1 MPAQV
6 KEPASAGLSVED
18 RGPSSPVA
26 ARRPRRGTILLTA
39 GILLVALGVIFR
51 VAIVPSLLKI
61 PTNLNKTAHFAGQQ
75 LVYVNPKSG
84 APLPAPQRLPLKIT
98 RHITGLPNASDGNR
112 VVLDEAVTAQVK
124 GLPPLSQHNRY
135 VMDRKS
141 AVNLADSRAV
151 AFAPVNK
158 VDRSGAYR
166 LAFGFDVAEGK
177 PIKLY
182 SNDTNSTFQ
191 AVPEARQ
198 PAGDVEGNRALN
210 YDLIQRPH
218 ALSPV
223 YLAGLEQA
231 VGLPAKTTLG
241 ALAAGLR
248 RAGVDLGAVVAALPR
263 ADQARIAR
271 LQGEPIPLLYEE
283 GLTGRIAIEPKTGTL
298 ADLFDERDT
307 VTVRPNPTALAPF
320 VAILSRN
327 QSVAAVRSALPKLEA
342 AAAHAQ
348 PVFALDY
355 HQTPAS
361 VAAMGNDI
369 SSATLQLSI
378 AKLWLPLIVV
388 ALGLGLFAVGARRAR
403 RVA

>member
-1 MPAQV
+1 V

-124 GLPPLSQHNRY
+124 GLPPLSQHNSY
-135 VMDRKS
+135 VIDRKS
-141 AVNLADSRAV
+141 AVNLADSRAF
-151 AFAPVNK
+151 AFAPGNT
-158 VDRSGAYR
+158 VDRAGAYR

-177 PIKLY
+177 SIKLY
-182 SNDTNSTFQ
+182 SNDTNSTFR
-191 AVPEARQ
+191 AVPDARQ
-198 PAGDVEGNRALN
+198 LAGDVEGNRALN

-223 YLAGLEQA
+223 YLAGLGQA

-298 ADLFDERDT
+298 ANLFDERDT